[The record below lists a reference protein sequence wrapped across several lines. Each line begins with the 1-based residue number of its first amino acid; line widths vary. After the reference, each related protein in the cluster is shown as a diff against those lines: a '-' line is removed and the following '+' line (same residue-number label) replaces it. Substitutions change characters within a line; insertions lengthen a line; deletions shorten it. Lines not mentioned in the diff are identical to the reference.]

1 MNSNTFLKMFG
12 LNPDDFEPSKEGL
25 IECEYG
31 YMIDLVQKVDKEK
44 RICPKCG
51 STKCYSKG
59 HYFGNY
65 VDYAPDDGEYVFN
78 ITRKRLKCSI
88 CGHSFTP
95 PLKGLLPYSILTRN
109 IENKIIEDLK
119 TKTTFASIAKR
130 HRVSV
135 SYIIKVFDQVYTFV
149 PRGNLP
155 EILCIDEFY
164 FSRKADYKYCCC
176 LVDFQKRELLDI
188 IQSRQKPFL
197 DEYFDS
203 ISFKERSNVKYF
215 VSDMYDGY
223 AFVKNKYFKDAIH
236 VIDLF
241 HVISLVTNALN
252 SVRLS
257 VAKNRSE
264 DDYLKKFMKNKW
276 DLFLCKYEKVP
287 DKYYSPQDDDGVVYN
302 YKDLII
308 DCLKLDMDFWDGW
321 SVLQDLLHYKW
332 YGTYEE
338 SYNFIFWISKRL
350 QDTGNKTLQDV
361 GKSYYKWRYEIAN
374 GFVKNKYHIHI
385 SNGIAECINNNIK
398 TVIKL
403 SYGYRNFQRF
413 RKRCLLM
420 YLYNKKP

>member
-1 MNSNTFLKMFG
+1 MNSNTFLRMFG

-31 YMIDLVQKVDKEK
+31 YMVDLVQKVDKDK
-44 RICPKCG
+44 RICPRCK

-65 VDYAPDDGEYVFN
+65 IDYAPDDGEYVFN
-78 ITRKRLKCSI
+78 ITRQRLKCQT
-88 CGHSFTP
+88 CGLSFTP
-95 PLKGLLPYSILTRN
+95 PIKGILPYSEKTLNVERHIV
-109 IENKIIEDLK
+109 EELK
-119 TKTTFASIAKR
+119 EKMTFSAIARKR
-130 HRVSV
+130 HLSV
-135 SYIIKVFDQVYTFV
+135 SYIIKVFDQTYTFV
-149 PRGNLP
+149 PRGEMP

-197 DEYFDS
+197 DEYFDK

-223 AFVKNKYFKDAIH
+223 AYVRSKYFPKSIH

-241 HVISLVTNALN
+241 HVISLLTNAIS
-252 SVRLS
+252 SVRCQ
-257 VAKNRSE
+257 VIKQRDA
-264 DDYLKKFMKNKW
+264 DTYLDRFMKNHW
-276 DLFLCKYEKVP
+276 ETFMCKYEKIP
-287 DKYYSPQDDDGVVYN
+287 DKYYSPQTDDGVVYH
-302 YKDLII
+302 YQEMVTECI
-308 DCLKLDMDFWDGW
+308 KLDQDFWEGW
-321 SVLQDLLHYKW
+321 NVLQDILHYKW
-332 YGTYEE
+332 YGTYDE
-338 SYNFIFWISKRL
+338 SLSFIIHMSERL
-350 QDTGNKTLQDV
+350 KNTENDTLKKV
-361 GKSYYKWRYEIAN
+361 GQSYYKWRYEIAN
-374 GFVKNKYHIHI
+374 GFVKNEYHIHI

-413 RKRCLLM
+413 RKRCLLI
-420 YLYNKKP
+420 YLYNK